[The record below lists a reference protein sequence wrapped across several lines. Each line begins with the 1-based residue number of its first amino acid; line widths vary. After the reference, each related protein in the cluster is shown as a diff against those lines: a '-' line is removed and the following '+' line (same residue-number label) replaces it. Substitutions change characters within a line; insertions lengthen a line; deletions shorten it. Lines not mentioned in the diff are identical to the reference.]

1 MDDAHDATRHPE
13 PDRPGVHPAPHA
25 RPRAARASRGV
36 VRVWAWSLGA
46 LSFLSPFALFGLFP
60 KPTQSQGTG
69 AAATADPQQ
78 HEQRRV
84 IVIVTKKIVY
94 SAAPASRTSSGPIT
108 YVQAPSAPAVATT
121 CGTAPC

>member
-1 MDDAHDATRHPE
+1 MDGTHDAASRHPE
-13 PDRPGVHPAPHA
+13 PERPGVHPAPHPE
-25 RPRAARASRGV
+25 PRAKRASRGV
-36 VRVWAWSLGA
+36 VRVWAWSIGA

-60 KPTQSQGTG
+60 KPAQSQS
-69 AAATADPQQ
+69 AAAIPTHQQ
-78 HEQRRV
+78 HRRV
-84 IVIVTKKIVY
+84 IVIVTKKIVW

>member
-1 MDDAHDATRHPE
+1 MDGTHDAASRHPE
-13 PDRPGVHPAPHA
+13 PERPGVHPAPHPK
-25 RPRAARASRGV
+25 PRAKRASRGV

-60 KPTQSQGTG
+60 KPAQSQSAGT
-69 AAATADPQQ
+69 AIPTHQQ
-78 HEQRRV
+78 HRRV
-84 IVIVTKKIVY
+84 IVIVTKKIVW

>member
-1 MDDAHDATRHPE
+1 MNESHDAASRHPE
-13 PDRPGVHPAPHA
+13 PDRPGVHPAPHPK
-25 RPRAARASRGV
+25 PRAKRASRGV

-60 KPTQSQGTG
+60 KPAQSQSAGPT
-69 AAATADPQQ
+69 ATAHRQ
-78 HEQRRV
+78 HRRV
-84 IVIVTKKIVY
+84 VVIVTKKIVW

-108 YVQAPSAPAVATT
+108 YVQAPSAPAVAST